1 MSNNN
6 VFCPLCGSVESI
18 VKHGRDNSNRQR
30 YLCKSCNKTFINDFS
45 TLKHLKVSDYIFK
58 RFLGLMIDDT
68 TIEVIARN
76 LNVNIK
82 TVNYWKF
89 IVFKSLENYQ
99 ETIKLDGTIL
109 IDETFIPIRDKKYKI
124 VKHANKETRGI
135 SYNQL
140 CIITMINLD
149 GVSVAKVSS
158 RAMAMPEHYIDLF
171 KTNIGDVERFI
182 HDGNKRGYQFMKM
195 FNVEY
200 IDGKRDITGE
210 YTIDL
215 IDHYHSIL
223 KRHIFKHNGFKIK
236 NTQHYL
242 NFFIFRQNYLASNK
256 TKNIRIK
263 NNTKNKMIDDLF
275 KIVKNSDKKIT
286 YLDYMKDKG
295 IEDILLS
302 HK

>member
-1 MSNNN
+1 
-6 VFCPLCGSVESI
+6 
-18 VKHGRDNSNRQR
+18 
-30 YLCKSCNKTFINDFS
+30 
-45 TLKHLKVSDYIFK
+45 
-58 RFLGLMIDDT
+58 MI
-68 TIEVIARN
+68 
-76 LNVNIK
+76 
-82 TVNYWKF
+82 Y
-89 IVFKSLENYQ
+89 
-99 ETIKLDGTIL
+99 
-109 IDETFIPIRDKKYKI
+109 
-124 VKHANKETRGI
+124 
-135 SYNQL
+135 
-140 CIITMINLD
+140 
-149 GVSVAKVSS
+149 
-158 RAMAMPEHYIDLF
+158 
-171 KTNIGDVERFI
+171 IGDVERFI

-295 IEDILLS
+295 IEDILSS